1 LLRDNFREKS
11 DVITQTETFEY
22 VNTGTILNDSL
33 LFGQELVVGRLNH
46 VPELIVS
53 CVVYSIVVLGID
65 FLLVLFFMQEL
76 SQLIATV
83 SLILVLEGGLGLTF
97 GGVIAMYS
105 PVVSKVGEIL
115 FRSEP
120 WNQERRKTSEKQ
132 GQVLIVVGL
141 FLLLIGLVISAI

>member
-1 LLRDNFREKS
+1 MIKK
-11 DVITQTETFEY
+11 QTETFEY
-22 VNTGTILNDSL
+22 VHTGTILNDSL

-46 VPELIVS
+46 VAELIVS

-115 FRSEP
+115 FRSES

-132 GQVLIVVGL
+132 AQVLILVGL

>member
-1 LLRDNFREKS
+1 
-11 DVITQTETFEY
+11 
-22 VNTGTILNDSL
+22 
-33 LFGQELVVGRLNH
+33 LNH
-46 VPELIVS
+46 AAELIAS

-65 FLLVLFFMQEL
+65 FLLVLFFKQEL
-76 SQLIATV
+76 SQITAMV

-97 GGVIAMYS
+97 GGVVAMYS

>member
-1 LLRDNFREKS
+1 MIKK
-11 DVITQTETFEY
+11 QTETFEY
-22 VNTGTILNDSL
+22 VHTGTILNDSL

-46 VPELIVS
+46 VAELIVS

-65 FLLVLFFMQEL
+65 FLLVLFFKHDL
-76 SQLIATV
+76 SQITVVV
-83 SLILVLEGGLGLTF
+83 SLILLLEGGLGLTF
-97 GGVIAMYS
+97 GGAVAMYS
-105 PVVSKVGEIL
+105 PIVSKVGEIL